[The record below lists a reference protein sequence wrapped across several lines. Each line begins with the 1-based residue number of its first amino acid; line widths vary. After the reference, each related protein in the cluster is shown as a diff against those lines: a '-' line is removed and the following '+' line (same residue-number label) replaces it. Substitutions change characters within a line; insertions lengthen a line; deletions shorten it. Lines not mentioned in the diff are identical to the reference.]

1 MVLYAE
7 KNCASPEADLQ
18 VIFAVLD
25 DGILALGQMTLV
37 ETTQEHKA

>member
-7 KNCASPEADLQ
+7 KNCASPGADLQ

-25 DGILALGQMTLV
+25 DGNLALRQKTLV